1 MKKKVTYFSYD
12 GILEPLGNSQ
22 VLNYMIALSKE
33 YEITIFTFEKE
44 SDLCNKSRL
53 NYINSICEQNGIIWK
68 KATFKQGSFI
78 RNLNPLIYIFFI
90 FSNYSSVS
98 KLCHSRSF
106 IPAFASYLLSYVKND
121 FKYIYDM
128 RGYWIEEKVDVAKI
142 SSNSIVY
149 KLLSRLDQLII
160 SRASHIVTLSDIS
173 KKYISINNNYNI
185 ENITTIYTCT
195 DLDKFTIN
203 NSSND
208 NQFCFGYV
216 GTTVGWYMFDETL
229 DFISIALNRIPNS
242 RFKLITRD
250 NKDQLLEKIINKKID
265 LNRVCITASDFE
277 SIQKEYDEI
286 DISVF
291 FIRQSFSKT
300 ASMPTKFGE
309 FLASGIPCITNSRIG
324 DMGDIILNNSN
335 CGFVVE
341 DFSSNE
347 YNKIIDQL
355 VSNTFGVD
363 QILCRDVAHK
373 YFSLE
378 KGSKMYNSIYNH
390 LLNEKK

>member
-22 VLNYMIALSKE
+22 VLNYMIALSNV
-33 YEITIFTFEKE
+33 YEITIFTFEKK

-53 NYINSICEQNGIIWK
+53 NYINSICDLNGIIWK
-68 KATFKQGSFI
+68 KATFKQGLFI
-78 RNLNPLIYIFFI
+78 RNLNTLIYIFFI
-90 FSNYSSVS
+90 FINLKTVS

-106 IPAFASYLLSYVKND
+106 IPAFTSYLLSFVKND

-142 SSNSIVY
+142 SSNSLVY
-149 KLLSRLDQLII
+149 KFLSRLDQLII
-160 SRASHIVTLSDIS
+160 SRSSHIVTLSDVS
-173 KKYISINNNYNI
+173 KKFIAEKNNYDLA
-185 ENITTIYTCT
+185 NITTIYTCT

-203 NSSND
+203 KSSKN
-208 NQFCFGYV
+208 NEFCFGYV
-216 GTTVGWYMFDETL
+216 GTTIGWYMFDETL
-229 DFISIALNRIPNS
+229 DFISIALEKIPNS
-242 RFKLITRD
+242 IFKIVTRD
-250 NKDQLLEKIINKKID
+250 NKNELLKRIEMKKID
-265 LNRVCITASDFE
+265 LKRVFITSSDFE

-309 FLASGIPCITNSRIG
+309 FLSSGIPCITNSRIG
-324 DMGDIILNNSN
+324 DMGDIILKNAS

-355 VSNTFGVD
+355 VSNTFSVD
-363 QILCRDVAHK
+363 QTFCRNVAHK

>member
-90 FSNYSSVS
+90 FFNFRSVS

-106 IPAFASYLLSYVKND
+106 IPAFTSYLLSFIKND

-149 KLLSRLDQLII
+149 KFLSRLDQLII

-173 KKYISINNNYNI
+173 KKYVSKNNNYGI

-203 NSSND
+203 KSISN
-208 NQFCFGYV
+208 NEFCFGYV

-229 DFISIALNRIPNS
+229 DFISLALERIPNS

-250 NKDQLLEKIINKKID
+250 NKEQLLEKIINKNID
-265 LNRVCITASDFE
+265 FNRVAITASDFE

-309 FLASGIPCITNSRIG
+309 FLSSGIPCITNSRIG
-324 DMGDIILNNSN
+324 DMGDIIINNSS

-341 DFSSNE
+341 DFSLNS

-355 VSNTFGVD
+355 VSNTFSVD
-363 QILCRDVAHK
+363 QIFCRNVAHK
-373 YFSLE
+373 YFSLD
-378 KGSKMYNSIYNH
+378 KGSKMYNSIYND
-390 LLNEKK
+390 LLNDKK

>member
-229 DFISIALNRIPNS
+229 DFISIALDRIPNS

-250 NKDQLLEKIINKKID
+250 NKDQLLEKIINKNID

-286 DISVF
+286 DISIF

-355 VSNTFGVD
+355 ISNTFSVD